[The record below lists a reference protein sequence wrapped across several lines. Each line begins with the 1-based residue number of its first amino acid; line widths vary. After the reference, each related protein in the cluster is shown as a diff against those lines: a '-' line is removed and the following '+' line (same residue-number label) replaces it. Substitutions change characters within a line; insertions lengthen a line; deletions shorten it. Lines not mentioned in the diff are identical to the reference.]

1 MAANIASR
9 IPAALTSPVEGMIEM
24 GLSRKQ
30 HIEAHE
36 IINALQALET
46 RAHAAGL
53 TVMGHAINNAKNAA
67 GWELAGDVVM
77 AGKASRGERA
87 GESKI

>member
-1 MAANIASR
+1 MA
-9 IPAALTSPVEGMIEM
+9 
-24 GLSRKQ
+24 LSKKQ

-36 IINALQALET
+36 IINALQALEM
-46 RAHAAGL
+46 RAHSARL
-53 TVMGHAINNAKNAA
+53 TVTGHAINNAKNAA

-87 GESKI
+87 GETQL